1 MYVPVTVR
9 LRRATTEGVCVMS
22 SGNVRVM
29 TWGTIL
35 TWAIG
40 PKAAATL
47 IVPIIVA
54 LATFVGIL
62 FATVGGLSGWLQQG
76 QTAGHCAVA
85 SSQAAGPP
93 AAGC

>member
-1 MYVPVTVR
+1 M
-9 LRRATTEGVCVMS
+9 A
-22 SGNVRVM
+22 SGSTRVM
-29 TWGTIL
+29 KWGTIL

-47 IVPIIVA
+47 VVPIVIA
-54 LATFVGIL
+54 LMTFVGIL